1 MLHVSCCTFVLL
13 LILLHFFSFIVSVHC
28 LLPRIA
34 YKKPKSA
41 QNRTEMRKKRFC
53 AIFGKIRDKFLHRGF
68 CTSGTRIRAR
78 ILGNEFWAPEFWTR
92 IPGSNFLSLFFPAKE
107 APRKIHPQEIHLSK
121 FTFQNSTQKS
131 GQKIHIAP
139 LQGLLTEEKSKP
151 GGFSEGGFF
160 K

>member
-1 MLHVSCCTFVLL
+1 MGNPCFAPQ
-13 LILLHFFSFIVSVHC
+13 IL
-28 LLPRIA
+28 
-34 YKKPKSA
+34 
-41 QNRTEMRKKRFC
+41 
-53 AIFGKIRDKFLHRGF
+53 RDKFLHRGF
-68 CTSGTRIRAR
+68 CTSETRIWSR

-139 LQGLLTEEKSKP
+139 LQGLLTDVLGAQNTLKALLGQNNYIHKSLSWAGISDYTKNRLTQIGEFLK
-151 GGFSEGGFF
+151 GGNGRGGG
-160 K
+160 